1 MGVGQA
7 TRLTAFWN
15 SLLAREVVL
24 EASGALLPSDDT
36 QLGLRFLAAST
47 EKSGPNR
54 LHLHLTSTSLE
65 DQQRTVE
72 TALSLGGRRLDVG
85 QIPDE
90 GHIVLGDPDG
100 NEICVAPGWPQ
111 RGDSGSRWAYGVP
124 DFRTA
129 NHLTCRSVRRL
140 AA

>member
-54 LHLHLTSTSLE
+54 LHLHLTSTSPE

-100 NEICVAPGWPQ
+100 NEICVAPG
-111 RGDSGSRWAYGVP
+111 
-124 DFRTA
+124 
-129 NHLTCRSVRRL
+129 
-140 AA
+140 